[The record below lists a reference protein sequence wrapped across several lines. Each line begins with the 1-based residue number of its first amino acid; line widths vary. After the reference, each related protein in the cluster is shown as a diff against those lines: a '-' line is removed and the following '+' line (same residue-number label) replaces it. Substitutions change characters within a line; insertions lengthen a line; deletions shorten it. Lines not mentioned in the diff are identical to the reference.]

1 MTKLAA
7 AIAIAASGVL
17 GLAAAAGV
25 AAAQP
30 NPTFTY
36 RGTDDVKEV
45 KDVEWTAST
54 EVGVVLT
61 TGNSETT
68 TATASGKLGRRAGK
82 NKLELTGSLAY
93 ARASIRSAVDRDG
106 NGTIGPGEIIGT
118 TQITAETFEGKARYD
133 RYLDDH
139 DSLYIAGLMRRDR
152 PAGKQLVAGG
162 QVGYSRVLDK
172 TATFEATAE
181 AGYDLSYEDQVTPGP
196 GVFIH
201 SARAFFGLKG
211 KASDDNAY
219 EASVEYLTNL
229 ADEDAPAG
237 QVDRLHD
244 NRVNVHSQWTSKVG
258 KDLSLAFT
266 FDMHYDG
273 APAPLT
279 LPGVMFDPGYLP
291 ASAKVDSLFK
301 GSIIYTFF

>member
-1 MTKLAA
+1 MWKLSA
-7 AIAIAASGVL
+7 AIVIAASG
-17 GLAAAAGV
+17 LAT
-25 AAAQP
+25 AQP
-30 NPTFTY
+30 NPAFTY
-36 RGTDDVKEV
+36 RGADDVKEV
-45 KDVEWTAST
+45 KAVEWTASA
-54 EVGVVLT
+54 EIGVVLT

-68 TATASGKLGRRAGK
+68 TATASGKVGRRAGK
-82 NKLELTGSLAY
+82 NKLELTASMAY

-139 DSLYIAGLMRRDR
+139 DSLYLAGLARRDR
-152 PAGKQLVAGG
+152 PAGKELVAGG
-162 QVGYSRVLDK
+162 QVGYSRVLKK
-172 TATFEATAE
+172 TEAVEATAE
-181 AGYDLSYEDQVTPGP
+181 AGYDLSYENQVTPGP

-201 SARAFFGLKG
+201 SLRVFAGVKG
-211 KASDDNAY
+211 KASDDNVY

-237 QVDRLHD
+237 QVDRLDD
-244 NRVNVHSQWTSKVG
+244 NRVNLHSQWTSKVG

-266 FDMHYDG
+266 FDLHYDG

-279 LPGVMFDPGYLP
+279 LAGVMFDAGYVP
-291 ASAKVDSLFK
+291 ESAKVDSLFK
-301 GSIIYTFF
+301 GSLIYTFF

>member
-1 MTKLAA
+1 MAKLAA
-7 AIAIAASGVL
+7 AIAIAASWV
-17 GLAAAAGV
+17 AGV
-25 AAAQP
+25 AGRASAQP
-30 NPTFTY
+30 NPAFTY
-36 RGTDDVKEV
+36 RAADDVKEV
-45 KDVEWTAST
+45 KAVEWTAST
-54 EVGVVLT
+54 EIGVVLT

-118 TQITAETFEGKARYD
+118 TQITAETFEAKARYD

-139 DSLYIAGLMRRDR
+139 DSLYLSGMVRRDR

-162 QVGYSRVLDK
+162 QLGYSRVLDK
-172 TATFEATAE
+172 SDTFEATAE
-181 AGYDLSYEDQVTPGP
+181 AGYDLSYENQVTPGP
-196 GVFIH
+196 GIFIH
-201 SARAFFGLKG
+201 SARAFLGVKG

-229 ADEDAPAG
+229 SDEDAPAG
-237 QVDRLHD
+237 QVDRLDD
-244 NRVNVHSQWTSKVG
+244 NRINVHSQWTSKVG
-258 KDLSLAFT
+258 ADLSLAFT
-266 FDMHYDG
+266 FDMHFDS

-279 LPGVMFDPGYLP
+279 LAGVTFDPGYLP
-291 ASAKVDSLFK
+291 ESAKVDSLFK